1 MNTPVRPLTTTE
13 VAARLG
19 IARQT
24 VLQRVRNGKLTA
36 IGQLPGRNGALLFDA
51 EQIDTLAREH
61 TAALAAQLDRLTS
74 EATR

>member
-1 MNTPVRPLTTTE
+1 MNTTVRPLTTTE

-24 VLQRVRNGKLTA
+24 VLQRVRNGKLTS

-51 EQIDTLAREH
+51 EQIDAIAREH
-61 TAALAAQLDRLTS
+61 RLALAAELERMTA
-74 EATR
+74 EAAR